1 MRDLP
6 ETGALLR
13 APKKAPPC
21 RTDTTFAERL
31 SIRLWS
37 AGPSAG
43 RMPNFIWKYFDC
55 TIPPATPLMVKSR
68 VKYRQSSISH
78 FYLPGMTEDARV
90 IAEQDNAPVSDE
102 GQP

>member
-6 ETGALLR
+6 EMGALLR

-21 RTDTTFAERL
+21 KTDTTFAETL
-31 SIRLWS
+31 SIRLCS

-55 TIPPATPLMVKSR
+55 TIPPATPLMVK
-68 VKYRQSSISH
+68 YHQSSISH
-78 FYLPGMTEDARV
+78 FCLPGLTEDARV
-90 IAEQDNAPVSDE
+90 IAEQDNAPVSNE